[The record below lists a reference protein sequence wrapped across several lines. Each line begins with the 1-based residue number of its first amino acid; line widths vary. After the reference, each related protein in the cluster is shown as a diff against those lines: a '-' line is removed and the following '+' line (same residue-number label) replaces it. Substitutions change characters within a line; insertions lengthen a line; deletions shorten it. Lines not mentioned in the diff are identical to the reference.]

1 MLIKILTLFFILTIH
16 CDLRYILL
24 RQHRSSG
31 VEDIMKHLFII
42 ISLVSLLLFSGCT
55 SRGEIV
61 YAAGSDSGGLLSA
74 PMEKKAASD
83 RNTGDEAIKGQN
95 GPLERGK
102 TEKTPKTEEEEKTN
116 AAGLHNEIYISVLGE
131 VNEPGIYVFDGPVR
145 LFEVINAA
153 GGSGPDADLTRIDLV
168 NIIQEDCSLIIPK
181 IEGSSEP
188 EEADIFVRDVPV
200 MEASGTVTSGASS
213 KGSDS
218 LSPSLVN
225 INKADKEELMT
236 LKGIGATR
244 ADAIIAY
251 RNEHGRFTRPED
263 LMNVAGI
270 KEGTFGKLKD
280 SITVD

>member
-1 MLIKILTLFFILTIH
+1 
-16 CDLRYILL
+16 
-24 RQHRSSG
+24 
-31 VEDIMKHLFII
+31 MKHLFII

-61 YAAGSDSGGLLSA
+61 YADGSGSVGLLSA
-74 PMEKKAASD
+74 PLEKEAASE
-83 RNTGDEAIKGQN
+83 RNTGSEMTGEQGAAAETDRPAGQ
-95 GPLERGK
+95 
-102 TEKTPKTEEEEKTN
+102 EKTD
-116 AAGLHNEIYISVLGE
+116 AVGLHNEIYISVLGE

-181 IEGSSEP
+181 IEGSSEH

-251 RNEHGRFTRPED
+251 RNEHGRFNRPED